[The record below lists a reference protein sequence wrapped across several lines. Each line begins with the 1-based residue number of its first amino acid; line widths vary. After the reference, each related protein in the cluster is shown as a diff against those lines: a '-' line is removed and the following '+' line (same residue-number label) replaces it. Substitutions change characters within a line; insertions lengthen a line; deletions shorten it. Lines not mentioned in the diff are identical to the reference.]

1 MLARRATV
9 IDGQLSKNQ
18 KDNFSG
24 QITLV
29 MLVTKCDSNEPSVIQ
44 ICNLDNANR

>member
-18 KDNFSG
+18 KDNFSDG
-24 QITLV
+24 AEDPEESI
-29 MLVTKCDSNEPSVIQ
+29 S
-44 ICNLDNANR
+44 